1 MFKPG
6 AIDKAIKKG
15 LKLGTVA
22 VLNPAGRAKKKTQP
36 QLGTKAGV
44 FTKPR
49 AGRAE
54 EAHRY
59 MRAGRAA
66 KKRARAVAKKRR

>member
-1 MFKPG
+1 MFEPG

-22 VLNPAGRAKKKTQP
+22 VLNPAGRANKTQS

-49 AGRAE
+49 AGRTE